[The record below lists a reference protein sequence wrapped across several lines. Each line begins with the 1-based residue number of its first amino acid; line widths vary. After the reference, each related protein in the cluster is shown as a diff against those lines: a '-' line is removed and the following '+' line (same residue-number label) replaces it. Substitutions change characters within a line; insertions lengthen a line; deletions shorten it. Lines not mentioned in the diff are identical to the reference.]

1 MTTTPL
7 VDQPSHA
14 PTRKVAFTAMAGAAF
29 TVLVWVLDFFYGI
42 EIPGEVQGTIHT
54 ALAAA
59 VGYFV
64 RDRMN
69 A

>member
-1 MTTTPL
+1 MTKTPL
-7 VDQPSHA
+7 TDQPDHA

-29 TVLVWVLDFFYGI
+29 TVLVWVSDSFYGI
-42 EIPGEVQGTIHT
+42 EVPGEVQGTIHT

-64 RDRMN
+64 RDRVN
-69 A
+69 S